1 MQLTSEGSEHDELDF
16 EFLGNREG
24 KPYTLQTNVYA
35 NGKGDREQRLH
46 LWFDPTANFHDYKFF
61 GTNIRL
67 WVYKNKSNIGAGY
80 PRKGMQIEASLW
92 NGESWA
98 TDGGQAKI
106 NWTYAPFKAGF
117 QGFDVS
123 GCQTQS
129 SSNDQRCLNSDHK
142 YWWNSQKFWQ
152 LDPTQ
157 QDNIKMCSKSIST
170 MTIVKI
176 GKVTT
181 SHYCVFPKEESNDG
195 SCSEATLA
203 LSLLLLLPILSSA
216 TGEEEFSEEL
226 LLKPLP
232 DRKVLA
238 HFHFQSEATISDDS
252 FARHHHLFPKSI
264 SQLVKKYHIK
274 EMELSFTQGRWN
286 YERWGGFDP
295 MSSRN
300 AKPPGVEL
308 WAVFDV
314 PLHQVDA
321 SWKNLT
327 HSLSGLFC
335 ASINFLESST
345 SYFVPKWAFPP
356 ALDNLRYG
364 TLPRE
369 AVCTENLT
377 PWLKLLPCRD
387 KAGLSTLM
395 DRPSIYRSFYHSQ
408 RLHLTTSRAAA
419 DGLNSGV
426 ILEQTLTVVLQPN
439 IQRAGIN
446 YLSETNLQPSWSL
459 SSIFGRKINGRCV
472 LAKSSNVYLQVESGL
487 VAQLENLQKNTAVY
501 AANDTDPEDFGGNL
515 GFELSVTPYRVH
527 REVGKSS
534 SILYEYPIKEY
545 KDTEQFDLG
554 LTWKHPVVW
563 SSPHAPLYASRFL
576 MGSGNER
583 GTIAISLKSTEL
595 TQGFFAISNLEERCK
610 LQVNVLQI
618 VPWYI
623 KVYYHTLQLLV
634 DERPQVITDFVERMH
649 VSPSEDKV
657 SPGVMELVL
666 RFPCEIKSA
675 VLNIEFDKGFLH
687 IDEYPPDANQGFD
700 IPSAIIS
707 FPDYHASLQF
717 SDNSISK
724 SPMLSKLQEK
734 SPVLSYTEVLL
745 VPLTTPDFSMPY
757 NVITITCTVFAL
769 YFGSLLNVLRRRVAE
784 EERLLKNKG

>member
-1 MQLTSEGSEHDELDF
+1 
-16 EFLGNREG
+16 
-24 KPYTLQTNVYA
+24 
-35 NGKGDREQRLH
+35 
-46 LWFDPTANFHDYKFF
+46 
-61 GTNIRL
+61 
-67 WVYKNKSNIGAGY
+67 
-80 PRKGMQIEASLW
+80 
-92 NGESWA
+92 
-98 TDGGQAKI
+98 
-106 NWTYAPFKAGF
+106 
-117 QGFDVS
+117 
-123 GCQTQS
+123 
-129 SSNDQRCLNSDHK
+129 
-142 YWWNSQKFWQ
+142 
-152 LDPTQ
+152 
-157 QDNIKMCSKSIST
+157 
-170 MTIVKI
+170 
-176 GKVTT
+176 
-181 SHYCVFPKEESNDG
+181 
-195 SCSEATLA
+195 
-203 LSLLLLLPILSSA
+203 
-216 TGEEEFSEEL
+216 
-226 LLKPLP
+226 
-232 DRKVLA
+232 
-238 HFHFQSEATISDDS
+238 
-252 FARHHHLFPKSI
+252 
-264 SQLVKKYHIK
+264 
-274 EMELSFTQGRWN
+274 MELSFTQGRWN

-295 MSSRN
+295 ISSHN

-314 PLHQVDA
+314 PLHLVDA
-321 SWKNLT
+321 YWKNLT

-345 SYFVPKWAFPP
+345 SYSAPEWAFQS
-356 ALDNLRYG
+356 ALGSLRYG

-387 KAGLSTLM
+387 KAGISSLM

-408 RLHLTTSRAAA
+408 RLHLTMSTAVSN
-419 DGLNSGV
+419 GLSSGI
-426 ILEQTLTVVLQPN
+426 ILEQTLTVVLQPDN
-439 IQRAGIN
+439 QKAGLN
-446 YLSETNLQPSWSL
+446 YVSQTKTQPSWSL

-472 LAKSSNVYLQVESGL
+472 LAKLSNVYLHVERGL
-487 VAQLENLQKNTAVY
+487 VTQLENLQKNDKF
-501 AANDTDPEDFGGNL
+501 AANDTGPDDFRRNV
-515 GFELSVTPYRVH
+515 GFELSVTPNKVH
-527 REVGKSS
+527 KEVEKSC
-534 SILYEYPIKEY
+534 SILYEYPINEY

-583 GTIAISLKSTEL
+583 GAIAISLKSTEM
-595 TQGFFAISNLEERCK
+595 TQGLVAANNVEERCK

-634 DERPQVITDFVERMH
+634 DERPQVLTNFVEKMR

-666 RFPCEIKSA
+666 QFPCEIKSA
-675 VLNIEFDKGFLH
+675 LLNIEFDKGFLH

-707 FPDYHASLQF
+707 FPDFHAGLQF
-717 SDNSISK
+717 SDNSQSK

-769 YFGSLLNVLRRRVAE
+769 YFGSLLNVLRRRVGE
-784 EERLLKNKG
+784 EERLLKNKDAKKAVFLRRVLTKLSSKLKGRPSESTQPPPSSSSSSFVSPKLILRGLLIAGIAVAWHYYSQ

>member
-1 MQLTSEGSEHDELDF
+1 MAL
-16 EFLGNREG
+16 
-24 KPYTLQTNVYA
+24 
-35 NGKGDREQRLH
+35 
-46 LWFDPTANFHDYKFF
+46 
-61 GTNIRL
+61 
-67 WVYKNKSNIGAGY
+67 
-80 PRKGMQIEASLW
+80 
-92 NGESWA
+92 
-98 TDGGQAKI
+98 
-106 NWTYAPFKAGF
+106 
-117 QGFDVS
+117 
-123 GCQTQS
+123 
-129 SSNDQRCLNSDHK
+129 
-142 YWWNSQKFWQ
+142 
-152 LDPTQ
+152 
-157 QDNIKMCSKSIST
+157 
-170 MTIVKI
+170 
-176 GKVTT
+176 
-181 SHYCVFPKEESNDG
+181 FPQ
-195 SCSEATLA
+195 ATLP
-203 LSLLLLLPILSSA
+203 LSLLFLLLFSA
-216 TGEEEFSEEL
+216 TSSLEKEEFSEEL

-238 HFHFQSEATISDDS
+238 HFHFQSEAPLAADS

-264 SQLVKKYHIK
+264 SQLVQKFHVKA
-274 EMELSFTQGRWN
+274 MELSFTQGRWN

-295 MSSRN
+295 ISSHN

-314 PLHQVDA
+314 PLHLVDA
-321 SWKNLT
+321 YWKNLT

-345 SYFVPKWAFPP
+345 SYSAPEWAFQS
-356 ALDNLRYG
+356 ALGSLRYG

-387 KAGLSTLM
+387 KAGISSLM

-408 RLHLTTSRAAA
+408 RLHLTMSTAVSN
-419 DGLNSGV
+419 GLSSGI
-426 ILEQTLTVVLQPN
+426 ILEQTLTVVLQPDN
-439 IQRAGIN
+439 QKAGLN
-446 YLSETNLQPSWSL
+446 YVSQTKTQPSWSL

-472 LAKSSNVYLQVESGL
+472 LAKLSNVYLHVERGL
-487 VAQLENLQKNTAVY
+487 VTQLENLQKNDKF
-501 AANDTDPEDFGGNL
+501 AANDTGPDDFRRNV
-515 GFELSVTPYRVH
+515 GFELSVTPNKVH
-527 REVGKSS
+527 KEVEKSC
-534 SILYEYPIKEY
+534 SILYEYPINEY

-583 GTIAISLKSTEL
+583 GAIAISLKSTEM
-595 TQGFFAISNLEERCK
+595 TQGLVAANNVEERCK

-623 KVYYHTLQLLV
+623 
-634 DERPQVITDFVERMH
+634 
-649 VSPSEDKV
+649 
-657 SPGVMELVL
+657 
-666 RFPCEIKSA
+666 
-675 VLNIEFDKGFLH
+675 KGFLH

-707 FPDYHASLQF
+707 FPDFHAGLQF
-717 SDNSISK
+717 SDNSQSK

-769 YFGSLLNVLRRRVAE
+769 YFGSLLNVLRRRVGE
-784 EERLLKNKG
+784 EERLLKNKDAKKAVFLRRVLTKLSSKLKGRPSESTQPPPSSSSSSFVSPKLILRGLLIAGIAVAWHYYSQ

>member
-1 MQLTSEGSEHDELDF
+1 MGL
-16 EFLGNREG
+16 
-24 KPYTLQTNVYA
+24 
-35 NGKGDREQRLH
+35 LH
-46 LWFDPTANFHDYKFF
+46 PK
-61 GTNIRL
+61 
-67 WVYKNKSNIGAGY
+67 
-80 PRKGMQIEASLW
+80 
-92 NGESWA
+92 A
-98 TDGGQAKI
+98 T
-106 NWTYAPFKAGF
+106 
-117 QGFDVS
+117 
-123 GCQTQS
+123 
-129 SSNDQRCLNSDHK
+129 
-142 YWWNSQKFWQ
+142 
-152 LDPTQ
+152 
-157 QDNIKMCSKSIST
+157 
-170 MTIVKI
+170 
-176 GKVTT
+176 
-181 SHYCVFPKEESNDG
+181 FP
-195 SCSEATLA
+195 
-203 LSLLLLLPILSSA
+203 LSLVFLFLFFLMASA
-216 TGEEEFSEEL
+216 EEEFLEEL

-238 HFHFQSEATISDDS
+238 HFHFQNEAPLAAHS

-264 SQLVKKYHIK
+264 SQLVKKFHIK
-274 EMELSFTQGRWN
+274 TMELSFTQGRWN

-295 MSSRN
+295 ISSHN

-314 PLHQVDA
+314 PQHQVDA

-345 SYFVPKWAFPP
+345 SYSAPEWAFQS
-356 ALDNLRYG
+356 ALGSLRYG

-387 KAGLSTLM
+387 KAGLSSLM

-408 RLHLTTSRAAA
+408 RLHLAMPTAASN
-419 DGLNSGV
+419 GSKSGI
-426 ILEQTLTVVLQPN
+426 ILEQALTVVLQPDN
-439 IQRAGIN
+439 QKAGIDHV
-446 YLSETNLQPSWSL
+446 STKIQPSWSL
-459 SSIFGRKINGRCV
+459 SSIFGRKISGRCV
-472 LAKSSNVYLQVESGL
+472 VAKLSNIYLHVERGP
-487 VAQLENLQKNTAVY
+487 VTQLENLQKKTSKI
-501 AANDTDPEDFGGNL
+501 AANDTGPEDYRRNSV
-515 GFELSVTPYRVH
+515 FELSVTPERVH
-527 REVGKSS
+527 TELEKSS
-534 SILYEYPIKEY
+534 SSLYEYSIKDY
-545 KDTEQFDLG
+545 KDIEQFDLG

-563 SSPHAPLYASRFL
+563 SSPHAPLFASRFL

-583 GTIAISLKSTEL
+583 GAIAISLKSTEVTEGL
-595 TQGFFAISNLEERCK
+595 AAANNVEERCK

-618 VPWYI
+618 VPWYV

-634 DERPQVITDFVERMH
+634 DERPQVLTDFVERMR

-666 RFPCEIKSA
+666 QFPCEMKSA
-675 VLNIEFDKGFLH
+675 VLSIEFDKGFLH

-707 FPDYHASLQF
+707 FPDYHAGLQF
-717 SDNSISK
+717 LDKSQSK
-724 SPMLSKLQEK
+724 SPLLSKLQER

-769 YFGSLLNVLRRRVAE
+769 YFGSLLNVLRRRVGE
-784 EERLLKNKG
+784 EERLLKNKEAKKGVFFRRLLTNVSAKLRGRPSESPLPPPSSSSLFVNSKLIFRVLIVAGIAVAWQYYSQ

>member
-1 MQLTSEGSEHDELDF
+1 MALPR
-16 EFLGNREG
+16 N
-24 KPYTLQTNVYA
+24 
-35 NGKGDREQRLH
+35 
-46 LWFDPTANFHDYKFF
+46 PT
-61 GTNIRL
+61 
-67 WVYKNKSNIGAGY
+67 
-80 PRKGMQIEASLW
+80 
-92 NGESWA
+92 
-98 TDGGQAKI
+98 
-106 NWTYAPFKAGF
+106 
-117 QGFDVS
+117 
-123 GCQTQS
+123 
-129 SSNDQRCLNSDHK
+129 
-142 YWWNSQKFWQ
+142 
-152 LDPTQ
+152 
-157 QDNIKMCSKSIST
+157 
-170 MTIVKI
+170 
-176 GKVTT
+176 
-181 SHYCVFPKEESNDG
+181 FP
-195 SCSEATLA
+195 
-203 LSLLLLLPILSSA
+203 LSLLLLLVFLLSA
-216 TGEEEFSEEL
+216 TSAQQQQEEEFTEEL
-226 LLKPLP
+226 LMKPLP

-238 HFHFQSEATISDDS
+238 HFHFQSEAPLAADESS

-264 SQLVKKYHIK
+264 SQLVQKYHIK
-274 EMELSFTQGRWN
+274 AMELSFTQGRWN
-286 YERWGGFDP
+286 YERWGGFDSI
-295 MSSRN
+295 SSHN

-345 SYFVPKWAFPP
+345 SYSDPEWAFQS
-356 ALDNLRYG
+356 ALGSLRYG

-387 KAGLSTLM
+387 KAGLSSLM
-395 DRPSIYRSFYHSQ
+395 DRPSIYKSFYHSQ
-408 RLHLTTSRAAA
+408 QLHLTMSTDPSDGSR
-419 DGLNSGV
+419 SGI

-439 IQRAGIN
+439 DQKAGMSH
-446 YLSETNLQPSWSL
+446 LSKTKIQPSWSL
-459 SSIFGRKINGRCV
+459 SSIFGRKISGRCV
-472 LAKSSNVYLQVESGL
+472 LAKLSNVYLHAERSL
-487 VAQLENLQKNTAVY
+487 VNQLENLQKNTVKF
-501 AANDTDPEDFGGNL
+501 AANGTGLEDFRRNA
-515 GFELSVTPYRVH
+515 GFELSVTPERVH
-527 REVGKSS
+527 AELEKSS

-545 KDTEQFDLG
+545 TDTEQFDLG
-554 LTWKHPVVW
+554 LTWVHPIVW

-583 GTIAISLKSTEL
+583 GAIAISLKSTEM
-595 TQGFFAISNLEERCK
+595 TQGLVAAYNVEERCK

-618 VPWYI
+618 VPWYV

-634 DERPQVITDFVERMH
+634 DERPQALTDFVEIMR

-666 RFPCEIKSA
+666 QFPCEMKSA
-675 VLNIEFDKGFLH
+675 VLSIEFDKGFLH

-707 FPDYHASLQF
+707 FPDFHAGLQF
-717 SDNSISK
+717 SDKSQSK
-724 SPMLSKLQEK
+724 SPLLSKLQER

-769 YFGSLLNVLRRRVAE
+769 YFGSLLNVLRRRVGE
-784 EERLLKNKG
+784 EERLLKNKDANKTVFFRRELAKLSAKLRGRPLELTLPCPSSSSSSSSFVSPKLILRVLLVAGIAVVWQYYSQ

>member
-1 MQLTSEGSEHDELDF
+1 ML
-16 EFLGNREG
+16 
-24 KPYTLQTNVYA
+24 A
-35 NGKGDREQRLH
+35 
-46 LWFDPTANFHDYKFF
+46 
-61 GTNIRL
+61 
-67 WVYKNKSNIGAGY
+67 
-80 PRKGMQIEASLW
+80 AS
-92 NGESWA
+92 A
-98 TDGGQAKI
+98 
-106 NWTYAPFKAGF
+106 
-117 QGFDVS
+117 
-123 GCQTQS
+123 
-129 SSNDQRCLNSDHK
+129 
-142 YWWNSQKFWQ
+142 
-152 LDPTQ
+152 
-157 QDNIKMCSKSIST
+157 
-170 MTIVKI
+170 
-176 GKVTT
+176 
-181 SHYCVFPKEESNDG
+181 
-195 SCSEATLA
+195 
-203 LSLLLLLPILSSA
+203 
-216 TGEEEFSEEL
+216 EEEFSEEL

-232 DRKVLA
+232 DRKILA
-238 HFHFQSEATISDDS
+238 HFHFRNEAPLAADS

-264 SQLVKKYHIK
+264 SQLVQKFHIK
-274 EMELSFTQGRWN
+274 AMELSFTQGRWN

-295 MSSRN
+295 ISSHN

-314 PLHQVDA
+314 PQHQVDA

-345 SYFVPKWAFPP
+345 SYSAPEWAFQS
-356 ALDNLRYG
+356 ALGSLRYG

-387 KAGLSTLM
+387 KAGLSSLM

-408 RLHLTTSRAAA
+408 RLHLIMPTAVS
-419 DGLNSGV
+419 DGSKSGI

-439 IQRAGIN
+439 NQKASMNHVG
-446 YLSETNLQPSWSL
+446 ETKIQPSWSL
-459 SSIFGRKINGRCV
+459 SSIFGRKISGRCV
-472 LAKSSNVYLQVESGL
+472 LAKLSNIYLHFERGL
-487 VAQLENLQKNTAVY
+487 VTQLDNLQKKSSKF
-501 AANDTDPEDFGGNL
+501 AANDT
-515 GFELSVTPYRVH
+515 
-527 REVGKSS
+527 
-534 SILYEYPIKEY
+534 
-545 KDTEQFDLG
+545 G

-563 SSPHAPLYASRFL
+563 SSSHAPLYASRFL

-583 GTIAISLKSTEL
+583 GAIAISLKSTEMTKGL
-595 TQGFFAISNLEERCK
+595 VSANNVEERCK

-618 VPWYI
+618 VPWYV

-634 DERPQVITDFVERMH
+634 DERPQVLADFVERMR

-666 RFPCEIKSA
+666 QFPCEMKSA
-675 VLNIEFDKGFLH
+675 VLSIEFDKGFLH

-707 FPDYHASLQF
+707 FPDFHAGLQF
-717 SDNSISK
+717 CEKSQSK
-724 SPMLSKLQEK
+724 SPLLSKLQER

-769 YFGSLLNVLRRRVAE
+769 YFGSLLNVLRRRVGE
-784 EERLLKNKG
+784 EERLLKNKDAKKAVFLRRMLNKLSAKLRGRPSESTPSPPSSSSSPFVSPKLILRVLMVAGIAVAWQYYSQ